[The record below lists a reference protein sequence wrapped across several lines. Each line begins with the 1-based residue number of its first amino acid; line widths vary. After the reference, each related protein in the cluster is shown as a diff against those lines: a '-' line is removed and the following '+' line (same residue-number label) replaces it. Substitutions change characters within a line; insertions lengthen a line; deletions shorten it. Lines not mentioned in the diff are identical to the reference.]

1 VGKTKL
7 VDHRIEEGRK
17 LVDLLTREGRLE
29 VTAAYWIEDI
39 ADREWTFPIVTPT
52 YEEQG
57 EKNPRR
63 VINDALREHPE
74 IDLDSGDIRPR
85 PPEDRKVVEIVNHL
99 RNYPAD
105 EAFRYRGVGFHG
117 RWVESSYI
125 YPIKLDDM
133 MVSPSSNGS

>member
-1 VGKTKL
+1 MGKTTL

-29 VTAAYWIEDI
+29 VTAAYWIMDL
-39 ADREWTFPIVTPT
+39 ADQEWTFPIVTPT

-57 EKNPRR
+57 EKDPRR
-63 VINDALREHPE
+63 VINSTLREHPE

-85 PPEDRKVVEIVNHL
+85 PPEDRKVVEIVNYL
-99 RNYPAD
+99 RNYPAA
-105 EAFRYRGVGFHG
+105 EAFRLGGVGLKG
-117 RWVESSYI
+117 RWVETSYI

-133 MVSPSSNGS
+133 MVSANRNDN